1 MNNKIQKL
9 TLDYN
14 QVYTNYPKYR
24 YLYFDILGKNLR
36 DNMSV
41 AYASF
46 NEIDNSPTLSLGI
59 IKLKDHTISIF
70 TDEGLTCTEITFKN
84 VPYIRLSNGNFILNT
99 SKNCIGI

>member
-36 DNMSV
+36 DNMSIV
-41 AYASF
+41 YADHS
-46 NEIDNSPTLSLGI
+46 NDIDKTPTLSLGI
-59 IKLKDHTISIF
+59 IKLKDYSFSIF
-70 TDEGLTCTEITFKN
+70 NEEGVCTEITLKN

-99 SKNCIGI
+99 SKNCVGI